1 MARTV
6 CGMTLWSEFT
16 QEAPKIA
23 TVFNRRHKATGNLCM
38 LGTVRAD
45 GSPRISP
52 IEPRVFEGMLVLA
65 GMPDTTKF
73 KDLARDPRFCLH
85 TATVDTMVGDGDAK
99 LFGTVTDLPDKEVH
113 ARFAQE
119 LFEES
124 GFDIRG
130 MEFDHFYIA
139 DLTGASC
146 VEIGDDK
153 LAITIWKPG
162 QGERVV
168 RK

>member
-1 MARTV
+1 
-6 CGMTLWSEFT
+6 MTTWSRFT
-16 QEAPKIA
+16 EEAPKIA
-23 TVFNRRHKATGNLCM
+23 SVFTRRHRATGNLCL

-52 IEPRVFEGMLVLA
+52 VEPRIFDGMLVIV
-65 GMPDTTKF
+65 GMPGTTKF

-85 TATVDTMVGDGDAK
+85 TATADPQVREGDAK
-99 LFGTVTDLPDKEVH
+99 LFGQVRDLPDREAH
-113 ARFAQE
+113 ARFAQD
-119 LFEES
+119 LFDES

-130 MEFDHFYIA
+130 EEFDHFYVA

-146 VEIGDDK
+146 VEVGADE

-162 QGERVV
+162 EGERVV
-168 RK
+168 RKS